1 MYDFAATL
9 YILPK
14 VSGHLA
20 LQGIEVSGHMTTRAD
35 NDE

>member
-1 MYDFAATL
+1 MYDLAATL

-14 VSGHLA
+14 VSGHLV

-35 NDE
+35 DEE